1 MEAKT
6 KNGGCL
12 HRLSVHPPRTD
23 WSLDYGEES
32 MDQLS
37 KLSLK
42 ELLELNSA
50 VQEELAKRIQNLTD
64 ENVKRIH

>member
-1 MEAKT
+1 MEAKK
-6 KNGGCL
+6 KNGGYL
-12 HRLSVHPPRTD
+12 HRLSVHPPRTE

>member
-6 KNGGCL
+6 KNGGCFQ
-12 HRLSVHPPRTD
+12 RLSVHPPRTE
-23 WSLDYGEES
+23 WSLDCGEES

>member
-1 MEAKT
+1 ME
-6 KNGGCL
+6 
-12 HRLSVHPPRTD
+12 
-23 WSLDYGEES
+23 WSLDYGDES

-50 VQEELAKRIQNLTD
+50 VQEELSKRIQNLTD

>member
-1 MEAKT
+1 MAK
-6 KNGGCL
+6 KEGGPHCFF
-12 HRLSVHPPRTD
+12 VHLPRIE
-23 WSLDYGEES
+23 WSLDYGDES

-50 VQEELAKRIQNLTD
+50 VQEELSKRIQNLTD

>member
-1 MEAKT
+1 
-6 KNGGCL
+6 
-12 HRLSVHPPRTD
+12 
-23 WSLDYGEES
+23 

-37 KLSLK
+37 KLSLI